1 MSDTP
6 MTADDVLR
14 IAAYKDRSAALEAMV
29 IAYSYHRVASDLA
42 AHLGREANNWYCYAT
57 WTSKAVG
64 ESLDLGPGSPF
75 IEDFGRRLRVPHRFR
90 RLFRAA
96 LLTLLGPSY
105 QLGLAL
111 ANRAIFLETASL
123 AVNLW
128 NDTPDRFL
136 KVSPESEV
144 TPTPPE
150 FLTDLLSPA
159 DPRYLKDAAQL
170 MVAAAA
176 TRDPAE
182 RAELMLGAN
191 IALSAYEQARAQAAL
206 ELVLYRP
213 VRWLTRVSWRSLRS
227 LVTRRPFPRFR
238 LYAAAHADQP
248 WLTRTLE
255 GLWSSLYTR
264 HLFAV
269 ATPLSD
275 VKVGRPLTPPPG
287 VDLDEAWAPI
297 QNEKVRK
304 LAEEFVTED
313 REASLAG
320 VRDWVSYADRM
331 RFIVSY
337 FRVYQKVDALYR
349 VPFDKEV
356 ADGLAEEMRKGLVP
370 EAISQMFVD
379 RPGLRPRRLYRY
391 PSETDPDAYEMA
403 HFDFE
408 PFLEAIPLDPPDTS
422 AQSGKPG
429 D

>member
-14 IAAYKDRSAALEAMV
+14 IAAYKDRSPALEAMV
-29 IAYSYHRVASDLA
+29 IAYAYHRVAGDLA
-42 AHLGREANNWYCYAT
+42 EHLGKDANNWYCYAT

-64 ESLDLGPGSPF
+64 ESLDLTPDSPF
-75 IEDFGRRLRVPHRFR
+75 IEDFGRRFRVPRRFR
-90 RLFRAA
+90 RLFRAT

-136 KVSPESEV
+136 KVSPESDL

-150 FLTDLLSPA
+150 FLTDLLEQA
-159 DPRYLKDAAQL
+159 DPRYLREAAQL
-170 MVAAAA
+170 MLEAKETA
-176 TRDPAE
+176 DPMA

-191 IALSAYEQARAQAAL
+191 IALSAYEQKRAQKAL

-213 VRWLTRVSWRSLRS
+213 VRWLTRVSWRSLRA

-238 LYAAAHADQP
+238 LYAARHDDQP
-248 WLTRTLE
+248 WLTRKLE
-255 GLWSSLYTR
+255 DLWAALYTR
-264 HLFAV
+264 HLFYV
-269 ATPLSD
+269 RTPLSD
-275 VKVGRPLTPPPG
+275 IKVGRPLEAPQGVPPSE
-287 VDLDEAWAPI
+287 VWAPI
-297 QNEKVRK
+297 QNERVRK
-304 LAEEFVTED
+304 LAEEFITED
-313 REASLAG
+313 REASTAG
-320 VRDWVSYADRM
+320 VGNWVSYPDRM

-337 FRVYQKVDALYR
+337 FRVYQHVSALYD
-349 VPFDKEV
+349 VPFDKKI

-370 EAISQMFVD
+370 QAVSQMFRND
-379 RPGLRPRRLYRY
+379 PDLPAIRRKVYSY
-391 PSETDPDAYEMA
+391 PAETDPDAYEMA

-408 PFLEAIPLDPPDTS
+408 PFLEAIRLD
-422 AQSGKPG
+422 SGTT
-429 D
+429 

>member
-29 IAYSYHRVASDLA
+29 IAYSYHRVAGDLA
-42 AHLGREANNWYCYAT
+42 VHLGRAANNWYCYAT

-64 ESLDLGPGSPF
+64 DSLDLGPKSPF
-75 IEDFGRRLRVPHRFR
+75 IEDFGRRLRVPQRFR

-128 NDTPDRFL
+128 TDEPDRFL
-136 KVSPESEV
+136 KVSPESDL
-144 TPTPPE
+144 TPAPPE

-170 MVAAAA
+170 MVEAAK
-176 TRDPAE
+176 TEDPAA
-182 RAELMLGAN
+182 RAELMFGAN

-213 VRWLTRVSWRSLRS
+213 VRWMTRVSWRSLRS
-227 LVTRRPFPRFR
+227 LVTRRPFPRFK

-248 WLTRTLE
+248 WLTRKLE
-255 GLWSSLYTR
+255 DLWSSLYTR

-275 VKVGRPLTPPPG
+275 VKVGKPLTAPAG
-287 VDLDEAWAPI
+287 VDMAKAWVPI
-297 QNEKVRK
+297 QNERVRK
-304 LAEEFVTED
+304 LAEEFITED
-313 REASLAG
+313 QEASTAG
-320 VRDWVSYADRM
+320 VTDWVSYPDRM

-337 FRVYQKVDALYR
+337 FRVYQTVDALYR
-349 VPFDKEV
+349 VPFDQKI
-356 ADGLAEEMRKGLVP
+356 ADGLAEEMARGLVP
-370 EAISQMFVD
+370 EAVSGM
-379 RPGLRPRRLYRY
+379 PALRGTKFYAFPT
-391 PSETDPDAYEMA
+391 ETDPDAYEMA

-408 PFLEAIPLDPPDTS
+408 PFLEAIPLD
-422 AQSGKPG
+422 Q
-429 D
+429 

>member
-29 IAYSYHRVASDLA
+29 IAYSYHRVAADLA
-42 AHLGREANNWYCYAT
+42 VHLGRAANNWYCYAT

-64 ESLDLGPGSPF
+64 ESLDLGPNSPF
-75 IEDFGRRLRVPHRFR
+75 IDDFGRRLRVPRRFR

-128 NDTPDRFL
+128 NDEPDRYL
-136 KVSPESEV
+136 KVSPESEL

-170 MVAAAA
+170 MVEAAR
-176 TRDPAE
+176 TEDPAA

-227 LVTRRPFPRFR
+227 LVTRRPFPRFK

-248 WLTRTLE
+248 WLTRKLE
-255 GLWSSLYTR
+255 SLWSALYTR

-275 VKVGRPLTPPPG
+275 VKVGKPLTAPAG
-287 VDLDEAWAPI
+287 VDLAKVWVPI

-304 LAEEFVTED
+304 LAEEFITED
-313 REASLAG
+313 QEASTAG
-320 VRDWVSYADRM
+320 VTDWVSYPDRM

-337 FRVYQKVDALYR
+337 FRVYQTVDALYR
-349 VPFDKEV
+349 VPFDQEI
-356 ADGLAEEMRKGLVP
+356 ADGLAEEMARGLVP
-370 EAISQMFVD
+370 EAVSGM
-379 RPGLRPRRLYRY
+379 PALRGRKFYTFPT
-391 PSETDPDAYEMA
+391 ETDPDAYEMA

-408 PFLEAIPLDPPDTS
+408 PFLEAIPLERE
-422 AQSGKPG
+422 
-429 D
+429 

>member
-1 MSDTP
+1 MSETP

-29 IAYSYHRVASDLA
+29 IAYSYHRVAADLA
-42 AHLGREANNWYCYAT
+42 VRLGRKANNWYCYAT
-57 WTSKAVG
+57 WTSKSVG
-64 ESLDLGPGSPF
+64 ESLDLGPDSPF
-75 IEDFGRRLRVPHRFR
+75 IEDFSRRLGVPRRLR

-128 NDTPDRFL
+128 NDTPDRYL
-136 KVSPESEV
+136 RVSPESEL
-144 TPTPPE
+144 TPRPPE

-159 DPRYLKDAAQL
+159 DARYLKDAARL
-170 MVAAAA
+170 MAEAAA
-176 TRDPAE
+176 TEDPAE

-227 LVTRRPFPRFR
+227 LVTRRPLRRFR
-238 LYAAAHADQP
+238 LYAAPHADQP

-255 GLWSSLYTR
+255 DLWASLYTR
-264 HLFAV
+264 RLFAV
-269 ATPLSD
+269 RTPLSD
-275 VKVGRPLTPPPG
+275 IKVGRPLTPPPG
-287 VDLDEAWAPI
+287 VDLAGAWAPI
-297 QNEKVRK
+297 RNEKVRK

-313 REASLAG
+313 EEASTAG
-320 VRDWVSYADRM
+320 VANWVSYPDRM

-337 FRVYQKVDALYR
+337 FRVYQHVDALYQ
-349 VPFDKEV
+349 VPFSKEI
-356 ADGLAEEMRKGLVP
+356 ADGLAEEMKRGLVP
-370 EAISQMFVD
+370 EAVGAMPALHGRTF
-379 RPGLRPRRLYRY
+379 YAY
-391 PSETDPDAYEMA
+391 PAETDPDAHEMA

-408 PFLEAIPLDPPDTS
+408 PFLEAIPLDPTTD
-422 AQSGKPG
+422 
-429 D
+429 

>member
-29 IAYSYHRVASDLA
+29 IAYSYHRVAGDLA
-42 AHLGREANNWYCYAT
+42 VRLGREANNWYCYAT

-64 ESLDLGPGSPF
+64 ESLDLGPKSPF
-75 IEDFGRRLRVPHRFR
+75 IEDFGRRLRVPQRFR

-128 NDTPDRFL
+128 NDEPDRFL
-136 KVSPESEV
+136 KVSPESDL

-170 MVAAAA
+170 MVEAAKTEDRAA
-176 TRDPAE
+176 

-227 LVTRRPFPRFR
+227 LVTRKPFARFK
-238 LYAAAHADQP
+238 LYAASHADQP
-248 WLTRTLE
+248 WLTRKLE
-255 GLWSSLYTR
+255 DLWSSLYTR

-275 VKVGRPLTPPPG
+275 VKVGKPLTAPAG
-287 VDLDEAWAPI
+287 VDLAEAWAPI

-304 LAEEFVTED
+304 LAEEFITED
-313 REASLAG
+313 QEASTVG
-320 VRDWVSYADRM
+320 VTDWVSYPDRM

-337 FRVYQKVDALYR
+337 FRVYQRVDALYR
-349 VPFDKEV
+349 VPFDQKI
-356 ADGLAEEMRKGLVP
+356 ADGLAEEMARGLVP
-370 EAISQMFVD
+370 EAVSGM
-379 RPGLRPRRLYRY
+379 PALRGRKFYAFPT
-391 PSETDPDAYEMA
+391 ETDPDAYEMA

-408 PFLEAIPLDPPDTS
+408 PFLEAIPLDR
-422 AQSGKPG
+422 
-429 D
+429 

>member
-6 MTADDVLR
+6 MTGDDVLR
-14 IAAYKDRSAALEAMV
+14 IAAYKDRNAALQAMV
-29 IAYSYHRVASDLA
+29 IAYSYHRVAADLA
-42 AHLGREANNWYCYAT
+42 VHLGRQANNWYCYAT

-64 ESLDLGPGSPF
+64 ESLDLGPDSPF
-75 IEDFGRRLRVPHRFR
+75 IDDFGRRFRVPARFR

-128 NDTPDRFL
+128 NDTPDRYL
-136 KVSPESEV
+136 KVSPESDL
-144 TPTPPE
+144 TPAPPE

-170 MVAAAA
+170 LVEARN
-176 TRDPAE
+176 TDDPAV

-238 LYAAAHADQP
+238 LYSAKHEDQP
-248 WLTRTLE
+248 RLTRRLE
-255 GLWSSLYTR
+255 ELWASLYTR
-264 HLFAV
+264 HLFYV
-269 ATPLSD
+269 RTPLSD
-275 VKVGRPLTPPPG
+275 IKVGRPLTTPAG
-287 VDLDEAWAPI
+287 VDPAQVWRPI

-304 LAEEFVTED
+304 LAEEFITED
-313 REASLAG
+313 QEASTAG
-320 VRDWVSYADRM
+320 VANWVSYPDRM

-337 FRVYQKVDALYR
+337 FRVYQNVDALYR
-349 VPFDKEV
+349 VPFEQKI
-356 ADGLAEEMRKGLVP
+356 ADGLAEEMTRGLVP
-370 EAISQMFVD
+370 EAVSQMLENV
-379 RPGLRPRRLYRY
+379 PGRRRRGRVYAY
-391 PSETDPDAYEMA
+391 PTETDPDAYEMA

-408 PFLEAIPLDPPDTS
+408 PFLEAIPLD
-422 AQSGKPG
+422 QVRK
-429 D
+429 

>member
-29 IAYSYHRVASDLA
+29 IAYSYHRVAADLA
-42 AHLGREANNWYCYAT
+42 ARLGREANNWYCYAT

-64 ESLDLGPGSPF
+64 ESLDLGPDSPF
-75 IEDFGRRLRVPHRFR
+75 IDDFGRRLRVPRRFR

-136 KVSPESEV
+136 RVSPESDL
-144 TPTPPE
+144 TPQPPE

-159 DPRYLKDAAQL
+159 DARYLKDAAQL
-170 MVAAAA
+170 MVEAAKTGDRAA
-176 TRDPAE
+176 
-182 RAELMLGAN
+182 RAELMFGAN

-227 LVTRRPFPRFR
+227 LVTRKRFARFR
-238 LYAAAHADQP
+238 LYAASHADQP
-248 WLTRTLE
+248 WLTRKLE
-255 GLWSSLYTR
+255 DLWAALYTR

-269 ATPLSD
+269 RTPLSD
-275 VKVGRPLTPPPG
+275 IKVGKPLTPPAG
-287 VDLDEAWAPI
+287 VDLAKVWAPI
-297 QNEKVRK
+297 QHEKVRK
-304 LAEEFVTED
+304 LAEEFITED
-313 REASLAG
+313 QEAATAG
-320 VRDWVSYADRM
+320 VANWVSYPDRM

-337 FRVYQKVDALYR
+337 FRVYQNVDALYR
-349 VPFDKEV
+349 VPFDQPI
-356 ADGLAEEMRKGLVP
+356 ADGLAEEMRRGLVP
-370 EAISQMFVD
+370 EAIGAMPS
-379 RPGLRPRRLYRY
+379 LRGRRFYAY
-391 PSETDPDAYEMA
+391 PSETDPDAHEMA

-408 PFLEAIPLDPPDTS
+408 PFLEAIPLDPES
-422 AQSGKPG
+422 K
-429 D
+429 

>member
-14 IAAYKDRSAALEAMV
+14 IAAYKDRSPALEAMV
-29 IAYSYHRVASDLA
+29 IAYAYHRVAADLA
-42 AHLGREANNWYCYAT
+42 EHLGRDANNWYCYAT

-64 ESLDLGPGSPF
+64 ESLDLTPDSPF
-75 IEDFGRRLRVPHRFR
+75 IQDFGRRFGVPRRFR
-90 RLFRAA
+90 RLFRAT

-136 KVSPESEV
+136 KVSPESSL

-150 FLTDLLSPA
+150 FLTELLEQA
-159 DPRYLKDAAQL
+159 DARYLRDAAQL
-170 MVAAAA
+170 MVEAKQAV
-176 TRDPAE
+176 DPEA

-191 IALSAYEQARAQAAL
+191 IALSAYEQKRAQKAL

-213 VRWLTRVSWRSLRS
+213 VRWLTRVSWRALIS

-238 LYAAAHADQP
+238 LYAARHEDQP

-255 GLWSSLYTR
+255 DLWAGLYTR
-264 HLFAV
+264 HLFSV
-269 ATPLSD
+269 RTPLSD
-275 VKVGRPLTPPPG
+275 IKVGKPLEPPAG
-287 VDLDEAWAPI
+287 VDLAKVWAPI
-297 QNEKVRK
+297 QNERVRK
-304 LAEEFVTED
+304 LAEEFITED
-313 REASLAG
+313 QEASTAG
-320 VRDWVSYADRM
+320 VANWVSYPDRM

-337 FRVYQKVDALYR
+337 FRVYQHVSALFD
-349 VPFDKEV
+349 VPFDKKIAE
-356 ADGLAEEMRKGLVP
+356 GLAEEMAKGLVP
-370 EAISQMFVD
+370 QAVSEMFRND
-379 RPGLRPRRLYRY
+379 PGLPAIRRKLYRY
-391 PSETDPDAYEMA
+391 PTETDPDAYEMA

-408 PFLEAIPLDPPDTS
+408 PFLEAIPLDPNVT
-422 AQSGKPG
+422 
-429 D
+429 

>member
-29 IAYSYHRVASDLA
+29 IAYSYHRVAADLA
-42 AHLGREANNWYCYAT
+42 EHLGREANNWYCYAT

-75 IEDFGRRLRVPHRFR
+75 IEDFGRRLRVPQRFK

-128 NDTPDRFL
+128 NDTPDRYL
-136 KVSPESEV
+136 KVSPESEL
-144 TPTPPE
+144 TPAPPE
-150 FLTDLLSPA
+150 FLTNLLSPA

-170 MVAAAA
+170 LVEAKQSD
-176 TRDPAE
+176 DPEA

-227 LVTRRPFPRFR
+227 MVTRKHFPRFR
-238 LYAAAHADQP
+238 LYSAAHADQP
-248 WLTRTLE
+248 WLTRKLE
-255 GLWSSLYTR
+255 SMWSSLYTR
-264 HLFAV
+264 RMFAV

-275 VKVGRPLTPPPG
+275 VKVGRPLTAPEG
-287 VDLDEAWAPI
+287 VDMEQAWAPI

-304 LAEEFVTED
+304 LAEEFITED
-313 REASLAG
+313 QEASTAG
-320 VRDWVSYADRM
+320 VADWVSYPDRM

-337 FRVYQKVDALYR
+337 FRVYQRVDALYR
-349 VPFDKEV
+349 VPFAQEF
-356 ADGLAEEMRKGLVP
+356 ADGLAEEMERGLVP
-370 EAISQMFVD
+370 EAVSQML
-379 RPGLRPRRLYRY
+379 GTRRFYAY
-391 PSETDPDAYEMA
+391 PAETDPDAHEMA

-408 PFLEAIPLDPPDTS
+408 PFLEAIPLDPAS
-422 AQSGKPG
+422 K
-429 D
+429 